1 MENIVDIHEKLSILK
16 SLIIATIT
24 REQIDKELQKGID
37 SIKAGKIYSA
47 DEVDAVLE
55 KQFDI

>member
-16 SLIIATIT
+16 SLIIVTIT

-55 KQFDI
+55 EEFDI

>member
-55 KQFDI
+55 EEFDI

>member
-1 MENIVDIHEKLSILK
+1 MENIVDIHEKLSISK

-24 REQIDKELQKGID
+24 REQIDKELQKGVD

-55 KQFDI
+55 EEFDI

>member
-1 MENIVDIHEKLSILK
+1 MENIVDIHEKLSISK

-24 REQIDKELQKGID
+24 REQIDKELQKGVD

-47 DEVDAVLE
+47 DEVDVLLE
-55 KQFDI
+55 EEFDI

>member
-24 REQIDKELQKGID
+24 REQIDKELQKGVD

-55 KQFDI
+55 EEFDI